1 VAFRKHHRN
10 WNGLLAFMRAG
21 KDAKRSQY
29 NTMARRRAVYPI
41 FLAPNGSFGPKAI
54 AFLQDLI

>member
-29 NTMARRRAVYPI
+29 NTMARGRAVYPI
-41 FLAPNGSFGPKAI
+41 FSHQMVRLAQKLLPFSKT
-54 AFLQDLI
+54 